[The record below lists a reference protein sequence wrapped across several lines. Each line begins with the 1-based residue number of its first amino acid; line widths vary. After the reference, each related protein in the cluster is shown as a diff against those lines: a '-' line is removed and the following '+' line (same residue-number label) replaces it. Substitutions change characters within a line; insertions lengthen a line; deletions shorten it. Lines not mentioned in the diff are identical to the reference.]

1 MGGANIICSDKT
13 GTLTKNQME
22 CTNMWNGIDQI
33 IFDDVTNS
41 LVNYTHYAKD
51 QQSQE
56 LFLNAIILNSTE
68 DPSKTL
74 GNPTEMAIL
83 KYLQKCGVD
92 VVQYRAKHEKMF
104 EASFSSDRKRMSTVI
119 RMPNGKL
126 FVYMKGASE
135 YTIELCKDWLD
146 FESGSLKPKTAETQA
161 VI

>member
-22 CTNMWNGIDQI
+22 CTNIWNGIDQI

-41 LVNYTHYAKD
+41 LVNYTQYAKD

-83 KYLQKCGVD
+83 KYL
-92 VVQYRAKHEKMF
+92 
-104 EASFSSDRKRMSTVI
+104 
-119 RMPNGKL
+119 
-126 FVYMKGASE
+126 
-135 YTIELCKDWLD
+135 
-146 FESGSLKPKTAETQA
+146 
-161 VI
+161 